1 MTGVG
6 PGNQAANLL
15 LVAGRQLPLP
25 SPRTG
30 GSALTSKVRFFR
42 SNYHEL
48 TTYLALGFDL
58 EVGLLQNDTRLF
70 EFQPRVARKEL
81 AAVSISKVA
90 DKIHSPFAVRE
101 KLSIHC
107 VRIEAGHRPAI
118 ESQSSCS
125 QNEIGALQRTVAEGG
140 FIYQCLI
147 PCEPGARIDV
157 RK

>member
-1 MTGVG
+1 AV
-6 PGNQAANLL
+6 AATIPTNRGICADQQGAIL
-15 LVAGRQLPLP
+15 QID
-25 SPRTG
+25 
-30 GSALTSKVRFFR
+30 
-42 SNYHEL
+42 YHEL

-70 EFQPRVARKEL
+70 EFQPMVARKEL

-90 DKIHSPFAVRE
+90 DKIHSPWSVRE

-125 QNEIGALQRTVAEGG
+125 QNEIRPLQRTVAEGG
-140 FIYQCLI
+140 FIYQCPI
-147 PCEPGARIDV
+147 PCEPRARIDV
-157 RK
+157 RQ